1 MAARRRQAS
10 RRSWPP
16 NLYQNSAGYYWFKH
30 PVTKKTF
37 GLGSD
42 FKMASAKVRTVNA
55 ELERRKG
62 DSELMDRIDA
72 DGTTVAQWC
81 DTFEADY
88 KTAADRK
95 PSTLHT
101 VHHQLNAIRSAPFAS
116 KNIADVRTVDISTWI
131 KKMAKS
137 YPTMASLVRTRA
149 LAVFR
154 AAEANGLI
162 EVGKNPVAPTDK
174 PRVIV
179 ARARMTLD
187 DFNAILKKVRG
198 ADGMRWME
206 NAMLLALVSGQR
218 REDLVKMQFAQV
230 RDGFL
235 WVIQS
240 KGKSGHESKLR
251 IPTAVCLPAISMTLD
266 DVFRQCRD
274 AIVSKHVIHHTRH
287 IARSKPGAPLTSDS
301 LTNVFAQYRDNAEI
315 EAPEG
320 KTPITFHEIRS
331 LSARLYAEAYDE
343 DFAQALL
350 GHKSGRMT
358 ALYRDS
364 RGQEWTEVKLK
375 AS

>member
-10 RRSWPP
+10 RRSWPA

-30 PVTKKTF
+30 PVTKKTY

-42 FKMASAKVRTVNA
+42 FKIAAAKVRTVNA
-55 ELERRKG
+55 ALEVRKG
-62 DSELMDRIDA
+62 DVDLLARIDT

-81 DTFEADY
+81 DTFEAEY
-88 KTAADRK
+88 KAGADRK
-95 PSTLHT
+95 PTTLHT
-101 VHHQLNAIRSAPFAS
+101 VHHQLNAIRNAKFAS
-116 KNIADVRTVDISTWI
+116 KNIADVRTVDISDWI
-131 KKMAKS
+131 KGIAKTH
-137 YPTMASLVRTRA
+137 PTMAALVRTRA
-149 LAVFR
+149 LALFR

-162 EVGKNPVAPTDK
+162 EVGKNPVTPTDK
-174 PRVIV
+174 PKVVV

-187 DFNAILKKVRG
+187 DFNAILAKLRE

-206 NAMLLALVSGQR
+206 NAMLLGLVSGQR
-218 REDLVKMQFAQV
+218 REDLVKMQFSQV
-230 RDGFL
+230 REGFL
-235 WVIQS
+235 WVVQS

-251 IPTAVCLPAISMTLD
+251 IPTSVRLPAIDMTLD

-274 AIVSKHVIHHTRH
+274 SIVSKHVIHHTRH
-287 IARSKPGAPLTSDS
+287 IARSKPGEALTSET
-301 LTNVFAQYRDNAEI
+301 LTNVFAQYRKLAEI
-315 EAPEG
+315 ESPEG

-364 RGQEWTEVKLK
+364 RGQEWAEVKLK